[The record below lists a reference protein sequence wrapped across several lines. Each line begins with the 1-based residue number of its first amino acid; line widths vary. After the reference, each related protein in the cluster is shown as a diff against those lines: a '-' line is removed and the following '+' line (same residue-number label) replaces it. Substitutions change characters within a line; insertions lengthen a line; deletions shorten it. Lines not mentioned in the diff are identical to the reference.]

1 MMLQTFELIRPRNI
15 DAALAVMA
23 DGSATPLAG
32 GTDLLVRIKKQLLA
46 PEKVVDLSALEELG
60 GIRED
65 GERIVI
71 GSLITHGEVME
82 SDLANRYLPV
92 LVQGCATVGSP
103 QIRNKGTLGGNIVN
117 ASPAADSIP
126 PLIVLGAGVILQ
138 SLSGKR
144 EMSLE
149 EFIIGPGKTQLRAG
163 ELLTGI
169 VVNKM
174 KANERGIYRKLGQRK
189 ALAISIA
196 SVAVRMEFDP
206 ATGICGNPAIAFGA
220 VVPAIRRIKE
230 LESLLCQRKL
240 DQQGIRNIAGK
251 ARELCS
257 PISDIRASAE
267 YRRAM
272 CSSLLYEALYQLT
285 TDD

>member
-1 MMLQTFELIRPRNI
+1 MLQTFELIRPRNL
-15 DAALAVMA
+15 DAALAVMG
-23 DGSATPLAG
+23 DGGATPLAG
-32 GTDLLVRIKKQLLA
+32 GTDLLVRIKKGLLA
-46 PEKVVDLSALEELG
+46 PEKVVDLSALKELG

-65 GERIVI
+65 GERIVF
-71 GSLITHGEVME
+71 GPQITHGEVME

-92 LVQGCATVGSP
+92 LAQGCATVGSP
-103 QIRNKGTLGGNIVN
+103 QIRNMGTLGGNIVN

-126 PLIVLGAGVILQ
+126 PLIVLDAGVILQ
-138 SLSGKR
+138 SLAGKR
-144 EMSLE
+144 EMRLE
-149 EFIIGPGKTQLRAG
+149 EFITGPGKTQLMAG

-174 KANERGIYRKLGQRK
+174 KAGERGFYRKLGQRK
-189 ALAISIA
+189 ALAVSIA

-206 ATGICGNPAIAFGA
+206 ATGMCSSAAIAFGA
-220 VVPAIRRIKE
+220 AVPVIRRVRE
-230 LESLLCQRKL
+230 LEALLCGREL
-240 DQQGIRNIAGK
+240 DEQGIREIAGK

-272 CSSLLYEALYQLT
+272 CSSLLYEVLYELT
-285 TDD
+285 C

>member
-1 MMLQTFELIRPRNI
+1 MLQTFELIRPRNL
-15 DAALAVMA
+15 DAALAAMA
-23 DGSATPLAG
+23 GGNATPLAG
-32 GTDLLVRIKKQLLA
+32 GTDLLVRIKKGLLE

-65 GERIVI
+65 GEQIVI
-71 GSLITHGEVME
+71 GPLITHGEVME

-103 QIRNKGTLGGNIVN
+103 QVRNMGTLGGNIVN

-126 PLIVLGAGVILQ
+126 PLIVLEAGVILQ
-138 SLSGKR
+138 SLAGKR
-144 EMSLE
+144 EMRLE

-163 ELLTGI
+163 EVLTGI

-174 KANERGIYRKLGQRK
+174 PAGERSLYRKLGQRK

-196 SVAVRMEFDP
+196 SVAVRMEFDL
-206 ATGICGNPAIAFGA
+206 ATGMCSNPRIAFGA
-220 VVPAIRRIKE
+220 AVPAIRRVKD

-240 DQQGIRNIAGK
+240 DERGIREIAEQAK
-251 ARELCS
+251 EFCA

-272 CSSLLYEALYQLT
+272 CGSLLYEVLYELT
-285 TDD
+285 C